1 VAFDWE
7 CGALAKG
14 LACYR
19 SEEFFLAHEDWESVW
34 LKLEEPEKSFL
45 QALIQ
50 MTAAFHHLR
59 SNNSKGAISLLKR
72 ALRRLELCPECF
84 GGIAVTPL
92 RAEIAEWLRLIEVG
106 GQTESAAF
114 PRICPMQPR
123 VEPRTRI
130 YS

>member
-19 SEEFFLAHEDWESVW
+19 REEFFLAHEDWESVW
-34 LKLEEPEKSFL
+34 LTLEEPEKSFL

-50 MTAAFHHLR
+50 MTAAFHHLK
-59 SNNSKGAISLLKR
+59 SNNSLGAISLLKR

-84 GGIAVTPL
+84 GGIAVMPL
-92 RAEIAEWLRLIEVG
+92 RAEIAEWLRLIEAG
-106 GQTESAAF
+106 GPIDSAAF
-114 PRICPMQPR
+114 PRIRPMEPQPQ
-123 VEPRTRI
+123 
-130 YS
+130 